1 MLESDNYNKK
11 SINFNFKNKKKIISL
26 NCKTKLID

>member
-11 SINFNFKNKKKIISL
+11 LINFNFKNKNKIIFL
-26 NCKTKLID
+26 NYRIKLIN